1 MENLDKDWF
10 VKGLIDFEYKKYVLL
25 DYISKVSRRFS
36 NTQLYPFLADL
47 IFHYQNLQEVRHS
60 RAVLKKAFPKVI
72 SKADFLALKV
82 KYKELINDDAVMAEI
97 DSIIDYALPV
107 IQHSLEDGTEIFD
120 FVESQCEIIPI
131 GVTPLYRKE
140 GYLFITQPPESVTQ
154 LYRFKFGLID
164 SNNQVNQG
172 LQTEHLEE
180 IPKSVFLTYENIKI
194 DLIRRYQDL
203 PNPAAYLIHS
213 RMKFPLT
220 ETLAP
225 VAKRMFVRH
234 LSAA

>member
-1 MENLDKDWF
+1 MENLEKDWF
-10 VKGLIDFEYKKYVLL
+10 VKGLIDFEYKKYILL
-25 DYISKVSRRFS
+25 DYISKVSKRFS

-47 IFHYQNLQEVRHS
+47 IFHYKNLQDVRTN
-60 RAVLKKAFPKVI
+60 RAALKQAFPKEI
-72 SKADFLALKV
+72 SKADFLALKL
-82 KYKELINDDAVMAEI
+82 KYQQLIDDDSVMAEI
-97 DSIIDYALPV
+97 ESIIEYAIPV

-154 LYRFKFGLID
+154 LYRFKFGLIE
-164 SNNQVNQG
+164 SNDQLNQG
-172 LQTEHLEE
+172 LQTEHIEE

-194 DLIRRYQDL
+194 NLIKRFQDL
-203 PNPAAYLIHS
+203 PNPAAYLILS
-213 RMKFPLT
+213 KMKFPLT

-225 VAKRMFVRH
+225 VAKRLFVRH
-234 LSAA
+234 LTAA